1 MTPCRTAYSDII
13 SPFDAGFPLFAP
25 VRMILGNGCSTLQ
38 LRGSSVEDRQIIG
51 VHITKDLAVRHTPTA
66 VWCIFLPFRKVV
78 IIMQPRLACL
88 ALLIVVTAAVLAGTV
103 PHAQAQTGEWKQ
115 LFDGK
120 DLVGWKHVG
129 PGQMTIEDG
138 VIHTHGGMGL
148 LYWTGGTLGDCVIRL
163 VYKMRDHN

>member
-1 MTPCRTAYSDII
+1 
-13 SPFDAGFPLFAP
+13 
-25 VRMILGNGCSTLQ
+25 
-38 LRGSSVEDRQIIG
+38 
-51 VHITKDLAVRHTPTA
+51 
-66 VWCIFLPFRKVV
+66 
-78 IIMQPRLACL
+78 MQSRLACL

-138 VIHTHGGMGL
+138 LIHTHDGIGL
-148 LYWTGGTLGDCVIRL
+148 LY
-163 VYKMRDHN
+163 